1 MFNRT
6 NLRLTPKDSHVL
18 EYGVSPL
25 HAWIRFFEFA
35 LKVSYK
41 SGIDKWQIRGPQD
54 KEKVAARKKEIQH
67 NLWEE
72 LGLNVEKPKANGTGS
87 NNDGN
92 TARRAFLHTDK
103 FANALGFDQEILKNL
118 YSILIAI
125 SSNFE
130 IDASKLK
137 SFCAQTAFL
146 YIGKYSWYP
155 MSATVHKVLAHGAH
169 TQKEIVECQF
179 DKCG

>member
-1 MFNRT
+1 V
-6 NLRLTPKDSHVL
+6 P
-18 EYGVSPL
+18 
-25 HAWIRFFEFA
+25 
-35 LKVSYK
+35 
-41 SGIDKWQIRGPQD
+41 
-54 KEKVAARKKEIQH
+54 ARKKEIQH
-67 NLWEE
+67 KLWEE
-72 LGLNVEKPKANGTGS
+72 LGLHVDKPKAYGS
-87 NNDGN
+87 GSTNDGN
-92 TARRAFLHTDK
+92 TAMRAFLHTDK

-169 TQKEIVECQF
+169 TQKEIFECQF